1 MNDGMQTI
9 QWFPGH
15 MTKTRRKIAE
25 NLKLIDIVA
34 EIVDARIP
42 QSSRNPDIDA
52 LTLNKPRIII
62 LNKSDI
68 ADPQKNR
75 IWLDYYKKQGITAIL
90 VDCKSGKGINLFVP
104 AVKSIL
110 KDQLERASHKGLSK
124 SLRVMIVGIPNV
136 GKSSFINRLS
146 GGKKARVEDRPG
158 VTMGN
163 QWFSISKDV
172 ELLDTPG
179 ILWPKFDDMLVAE
192 KLAFTGAI
200 KDDILDVE
208 QLAARLLTCL
218 VADYAENLA
227 KRYKLENSCIVGKS
241 GLELLEVIAKK
252 RGMLLSGGKTDTERA
267 AVMVLDEF
275 RAAKLNRITLD

>member
-90 VDCKSGKGINLFVP
+90 VDCKSGKGVNLFVP

-275 RAAKLNRITLD
+275 RAAKLSRITLD